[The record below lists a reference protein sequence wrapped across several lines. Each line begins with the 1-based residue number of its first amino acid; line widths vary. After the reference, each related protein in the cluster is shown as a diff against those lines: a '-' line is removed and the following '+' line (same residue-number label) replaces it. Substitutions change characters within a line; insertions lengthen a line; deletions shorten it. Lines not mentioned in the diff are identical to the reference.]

1 MAITRES
8 AREMSDEALT
18 YTLNDLNEVIEICEA
33 TFRADA
39 NEALLEAGH
48 PLGPP
53 GFTPAGYDRPLTA
66 KHSQYLDERF
76 AIIEAMVARRPTRV
90 RDACMNCGA
99 PATMNASLGPACPD
113 CYDAL
118 SD

>member
-8 AREMSDEALT
+8 AREMSDEALA

-66 KHSQYLDERF
+66 KHSEYLDERF

-113 CYDAL
+113 CYDDL

>member
-8 AREMSDEALT
+8 AREMSDEALAF
-18 YTLNDLNEVIEICEA
+18 TLNDLNEVIAICERWHRE
-33 TFRADA
+33 TIRRAPLLPITA
-39 NEALLEAGH
+39 N
-48 PLGPP
+48 
-53 GFTPAGYDRPLTA
+53 
-66 KHSQYLDERF
+66 HSRYLDERF
-76 AIIEAMVARRPTRV
+76 AIIEAMVARRPSQLIANFTRV

-113 CYDAL
+113 CYDDL